1 MGRIA
6 VSELVTL
13 DWVVEDPG
21 GGEGFE
27 HGGWVLDFDQ
37 GEEGRQVKYEEIF
50 DAEALL
56 MGRVTYEGLARCWPG
71 REDDN
76 GYAAK
81 LNAMPKFVVSSTLEE
96 PEWENTT
103 VLRGAVVEQVA
114 MLKQELEGEILVPGS
129 PQLVRTLFE
138 EDLLD
143 ELRIMMFGCVLGVGK
158 RLFPPGVEA
167 KPMRLA
173 RRASVG
179 EGVAYFVFEPRE
191 EGARED
197 AGPPV

>member
-37 GEEGRQVKYEEIF
+37 GEEGRQIKFEEIF
-50 DAEALL
+50 NAEALL
-56 MGRVTYEGLARCWPG
+56 MGRVTYEGLAGYWPEH
-71 REDDN
+71 EDDS
-76 GYAAK
+76 GYAARI
-81 LNAMPKFVVSSTLEE
+81 NSMPKYVVSSTLGE

-103 VLRGAVVEQVA
+103 VLRGDVVDQVQ
-114 MLKQELEGEILVPGS
+114 MLKQEVEGDIVVPGS

-143 ELRIMMFGCVLGVGK
+143 ELRIMMFGRVLGAGK
-158 RLFPPGVEA
+158 RLFPPGVEE

-173 RRASVG
+173 RNASFG
-179 EGVAYFVFEPRE
+179 DGVAYFVFEPRE
-191 EGARED
+191 EAPREET
-197 AGPPV
+197 GPPA

>member
-37 GEEGRQVKYEEIF
+37 GEEGRQVKFEEIF
-50 DAEALL
+50 NAEALL
-56 MGRVTYEGLARCWPG
+56 MGRVTYEGLADCWPG
-71 REDDN
+71 LEDDT
-76 GYAAK
+76 GYADK
-81 LNAMPKFVVSSTLEE
+81 INSMPKYVVSSTLEE

-103 VLRGAVVEQVA
+103 VLRGDVVDQIG
-114 MLKQELEGEILVPGS
+114 MLKQELEGDIVVPGS

-143 ELRIMMFGCVLGVGK
+143 ELRIMVFGRVLGAGK
-158 RLFPPGVEA
+158 RLFPPGVEE

-173 RRASVG
+173 HG
-179 EGVAYFVFEPRE
+179 TEFGTGVAYFVFEPRDEAPHE
-191 EGARED
+191 ET
-197 AGPPV
+197 GPPV